1 MPPFSLSDDQMR
13 AILIAAQ
20 PLDPSKRCTLLERVA
35 GHLRRI
41 GLCHHQRANFEVLL
55 LSRVQVTCPP

>member
-41 GLCHHQRANFEVLL
+41 GVRHPTDAE
-55 LSRVQVTCPP
+55 